1 MDIQRGTYRPNAV
14 KTTSPDHLVNT
25 GNSQRHLLGPLSAE
39 ACFKRIYD
47 IGYEK
52 KAMIG
57 MGEAHWA
64 EMMEFWEWFSP
75 ERWKPRYRRP
85 LDFGS
90 APHRSPP
97 YLAYFLSGFVRN
109 SREHFC
115 PDKITFLAILLGS
128 DGNSD
133 IGGKMYKV

>member
-25 GNSQRHLLGPLSAE
+25 GNSQRHLLGPLSAQ
-39 ACFKRIYD
+39 ACFKKSIVMM
-47 IGYEK
+47 IVTKK

-57 MGEAHWA
+57 MGETHWA

-128 DGNSD
+128 DGSSD
-133 IGGKMYKV
+133 IGGRM